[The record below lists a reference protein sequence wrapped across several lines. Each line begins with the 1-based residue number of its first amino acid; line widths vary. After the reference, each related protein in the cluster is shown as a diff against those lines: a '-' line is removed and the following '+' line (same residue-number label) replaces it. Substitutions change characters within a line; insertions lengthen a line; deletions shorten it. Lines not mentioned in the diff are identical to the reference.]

1 MLESNQ
7 SVKRPT
13 PEFQFRVPR
22 DLAVLDSE
30 IKRILV
36 IGSCTSQ
43 GVSDYAH
50 RVFPDVQVDHIL
62 YNFPGVSEC
71 SLPRPAGEYDFQ
83 FIYLPLRTVIPETML
98 ADLSHESEEPF
109 IEKFEEAKDRLLQT
123 LNGALQYTENS
134 NLMTFI
140 SEFLTPQQNLIG
152 RLLPRHDFRNPT
164 YFVEQINK
172 VLHQIAGERIN
183 THIVQ
188 TDAIASTFGKKYIQ
202 EDFVWPWSHAS
213 YATDWDSEYDTRRIA
228 IPTKLLDLYPFNI
241 DDFTL
246 ALWGEMDAM
255 YRSIRQKDS
264 VKLVI
269 LDLDD
274 TLWRGVVA
282 EEGIHPQILE
292 GWPLGMVEALKYLKH
307 RGIIL
312 AIVSKNEEGNIN
324 ELWPDILGGR
334 LDLDDFAIRKINW
347 RSKVENIQEIL
358 AYTNLLPKNVLFID
372 DNPAERQFVQAAFP
386 TIRTL
391 GEELYSIRRIL
402 LWAPEL
408 QVPYI
413 SQESSR
419 RTEMIQ
425 DQVKR
430 ETARSEMSRNDFLA
444 SLGVK
449 VAVRE
454 ITDISH
460 SSFPRAF
467 ELINKSNQ
475 FNTTGQRWSME
486 ACSQAFAHGWKFSTF
501 EVQDNYSSY
510 GLVGVAILNGP
521 YLVQFV
527 MSCRVVG
534 LGVESA
540 VIRFLYHHGG
550 LKSGHIVE
558 TEANLIVRDLF
569 QKCGF
574 YYDGAHWVTDGDF
587 PEAYTHVKI
596 GVA

>member
-1 MLESNQ
+1 MRELNELMM
-7 SVKRPT
+7 REH
-13 PEFQFRVPR
+13 EFRAPR
-22 DLAVLDSE
+22 ELAVMDSE
-30 IKRILV
+30 VKRILV
-36 IGSCTSQ
+36 IGSCASQ
-43 GVSDYAH
+43 GVYHYAH
-50 RVFPDVQVDHIL
+50 AIFPEVEVDHIL
-62 YNFPGVSEC
+62 YNFPGVAERT
-71 SLPRPAGEYDFQ
+71 LPRPASEYDFQ
-83 FIYLPLRTVIPETML
+83 FIYLPLRTIVPETML
-98 ADLSHESEEPF
+98 ADLPHESEEPF
-109 IEKFEEAKDRLLQT
+109 IAKFEEAKNRLIQT
-123 LNGALQYTENS
+123 LNGALQYTVTS
-134 NLMTFI
+134 NLLAFI
-140 SEFLTPQQNLIG
+140 SEFLAPQQNLIG
-152 RLLPRHDFRNPT
+152 RLLPRYDFRNPT
-164 YFVEQINK
+164 YFVEQLNK
-172 VLHQIAGERIN
+172 VLYEIAAERVN

-202 EDFVWPWSHAS
+202 EDFVWTWAHAS
-213 YATDWDSEYDTRRIA
+213 FANDWDSEHDTRRIA
-228 IPTKLLDLYPFNI
+228 VPTKLSDLYPFNI
-241 DDFTL
+241 NDFVL
-246 ALWGEMDAM
+246 ALWSEVNAM
-255 YRSIRQKDS
+255 YRTIRQQDS

-269 LDLDD
+269 VDLDD
-274 TLWRGVVA
+274 TIWRGVVA
-282 EEGIHPQILE
+282 EEGIHPHILE

-312 AIVSKNEEGNIN
+312 AIVSKNDEARIN

-334 LDLDDFAIRKINW
+334 LELDDFAIRKINW
-347 RSKVENIQEIL
+347 RPKAENIQEIL
-358 AYTNLLPKNVLFID
+358 SYTNLLPKNVLFID
-372 DNPAERQFVQAAFP
+372 DNPVERQSVQAVFP

-413 SQESSR
+413 SKESSR
-419 RTEMIQ
+419 RTQMIQ

-430 ETARSEMSRNDFLA
+430 ETARSDMDRNDFLA

-454 ITDISH
+454 ITDISYA
-460 SSFPRAF
+460 SFPRAF
-467 ELINKSNQ
+467 ELLNKSNQ
-475 FNTTGQRWSME
+475 FNTTGKRWSME
-486 ACSQAFAHGWKFSTF
+486 ECSQAFAHGWKFSTF

-521 YLVQFV
+521 HLVQFV

-540 VIRFLYHHGG
+540 VIRFLYHHMG
-550 LKSGHIVE
+550 LKSGHIIE

-596 GVA
+596 GTA

>member
-1 MLESNQ
+1 MLESNL
-7 SVKRPT
+7 SVTRST
-13 PEFQFRVPR
+13 SEFSFRVPQ
-22 DLAVLDSE
+22 DLAVLATE

-43 GVSDYAH
+43 GVSEYAH
-50 RVFPDVQVDHIL
+50 RVFPDVQADHIL
-62 YNFPGVSEC
+62 YNFPGVSEGA
-71 SLPRPAGEYDFQ
+71 LPRPADEYDFQ
-83 FIYLPLRTVIPETML
+83 FVYLPLRTVLPETML
-98 ADLSHESEEPF
+98 ADLSHESEAPF
-109 IEKFEEAKDRLLQT
+109 IEKFEEAKGRLFQT

-134 NLMTFI
+134 NLLTFV

-164 YFVEQINK
+164 YFVEQLNK
-172 VLHQIAGERIN
+172 VLHQIAEERTN

-188 TDAIASTFGKKYIQ
+188 TDAIACTFGKKYIQ
-202 EDFVWPWSHAS
+202 EDFVWTWSHAS
-213 YATDWDSEYDTRRIA
+213 YANDWDSEHDTGRIA
-228 IPTKLLDLYPFNI
+228 VPTKLSDLYPFNI
-241 DDFTL
+241 DDFVL
-246 ALWGEMDAM
+246 ALWGEVDAM
-255 YRSIRQKDS
+255 YRTIRQKDS

-282 EEGIHPQILE
+282 EEGIHPHILE

-312 AIVSKNEEGNIN
+312 AIVSKNEEATIN

-334 LDLDDFAIRKINW
+334 LNLDDFAIRKINW
-347 RSKVENIQEIL
+347 RPKAENIQEIL
-358 AYTNLLPKNVLFID
+358 TYTNLLPKNVLFID
-372 DNPAERQFVQAAFP
+372 DNPVERQSVQAAFP
-386 TIRTL
+386 AIRTL
-391 GEELYSIRRIL
+391 GAELYSIRRIL

-413 SQESSR
+413 SQESAR

-430 ETARSEMSRNDFLA
+430 ETARTQMSRGEFLT

-449 VAVRE
+449 VAIRE

-460 SSFPRAF
+460 SSFARAF
-467 ELINKSNQ
+467 ELLNKSNQ
-475 FNTTGQRWSME
+475 FNTTGKRWSME
-486 ACSQAFAHGWKFSTF
+486 ECSRAFADGWKFSTF

-510 GLVGVAILNGP
+510 GLVGVAILNRFH
-521 YLVQFV
+521 LDQFV

-540 VIRFLYHHGG
+540 VLRFLYHHGD
-550 LKSGHIVE
+550 LKSGRIIE

-587 PEAYTHVKI
+587 PEAYSHVKI